1 MLKLYTR
8 SQRVWTRSCARKTH
22 NSAIR
27 KFLKENEGIAGS
39 TVYQG
44 TLYEHTVARELAE
57 KLAMKDLKICGGS
70 YDAGIDIRG
79 TWPLDTIYHAN
90 KKGSTSADTVA
101 KKMSVCGAQFKPIIH
116 KLETQKTTFKP
127 LNVLVQCKAFSSAKI
142 TGKEVRETMGAFS
155 SAVPG
160 SKRNQYMLVLGSPNF
175 LTRDGLNVM
184 NGLAIPLIYVRVDML
199 KRHQGWYDV
208 ENSGKLQ
215 NYYENEYAAG
225 LLQGCG
231 ISHWL
236 KFRQYNRTS

>member
-1 MLKLYTR
+1 MFRPCTW
-8 SQRVWTRSCARKTH
+8 SQRVWTRSNH

-27 KFLKENEGIAGS
+27 KFLKENEAIAGS

-44 TLYEHTVARELAE
+44 SLYEHTVARELAE
-57 KLAMKDLKICGGS
+57 KLSMKQLEICGGS

-79 TWPLDTIYHAN
+79 TWPLDRIYNAN
-90 KKGSTSADTVA
+90 KDKSSSVLVA
-101 KKMSVCGAQFKPIIH
+101 KKVSVCGAQFKPIIH
-116 KLETQKTTFKP
+116 RLGTPNKPFKP

-160 SKRNQYMLVLGSPNF
+160 NKRNQYMLVLASPNF

-184 NGLAIPLIYVRVDML
+184 NGLAIPLIYTRVEML
-199 KRHQGWYDV
+199 KPHQGWYDV

-215 NYYENEYAAG
+215 NYYENAYAAG
-225 LLQGCG
+225 LLEGCG
-231 ISHWL
+231 VSHWL
-236 KFRQYNRTS
+236 KFRQYNRAT